1 MPITPD
7 HVGRRYPLAT
17 PYLVT
22 QTKIDE
28 FRAAIGDRST
38 GPEAPGTFAMVI
50 GARAWD
56 GLFADPE
63 LGLALHRTMHADQRF
78 DFVRPLRDGDLVTAE
93 LVVDKVRNRGA
104 MDMVTIVVEMSVES
118 EPVCRA
124 TATLVHTRPADDA
137 PLSDDSRKEA

>member
-28 FRAAIGDRST
+28 FRVAVADRSS
-38 GPEAPGTFAMVI
+38 GPEAPGTFPMVI

-78 DFVRPLRDGDLVTAE
+78 DIVRPLRAGDEVTAE
-93 LVVDKVRNRGA
+93 LVIDKVRNRGA
-104 MDMVTIVVEMSVES
+104 MDMVTITVELSVEAAV
-118 EPVCRA
+118 VCRA
-124 TATLVHTRPADDA
+124 TATLIHTRE
-137 PLSDDSRKEA
+137 EA